1 MVKWHRSN
9 LDPEDIAKIIREG
22 REENDKKFETY
33 AEYVGYI
40 AKDNDRILNEYDHD
54 HSKCEPNELT
64 KEAIEEAIN
73 NNEEILDSLGSDYDK
88 DNVPYWKKWL
98 FGDKE
103 EMLSNGCLSSGHK
116 FWDYGMCSIC
126 GEYQDSS
133 MIQRGYSY
141 KDQQIKGRDN
151 V

>member
-1 MVKWHRSN
+1 MVKWHKAN

-54 HSKCEPNELT
+54 HSKCEPNETT
-64 KEAIEEAIN
+64 KEAMDDVFVSSVDGSEFTFKEILEEMFE
-73 NNEEILDSLGSDYDK
+73 NNEEILEALGSDYDE
-88 DNVPYWKKWL
+88 NGVAYWE
-98 FGDKE
+98 DP
-103 EMLSNGCLSSGHK
+103 EMT
-116 FWDYGMCSIC
+116 
-126 GEYQDSS
+126 
-133 MIQRGYSY
+133 QRGYHI
-141 KDQQIKGRDN
+141 KQIKGRDD

>member
-1 MVKWHRSN
+1 MIKWHRDN

-54 HSKCEPNELT
+54 HSKCEPNETT
-64 KEAIEEAIN
+64 KEAMIEAIKESMDDVFVSSVDGSEN
-73 NNEEILDSLGSDYDK
+73 TLMEVLEALGSDYNEDG
-88 DNVPYWKKWL
+88 VAYW
-98 FGDKE
+98 E
-103 EMLSNGCLSSGHK
+103 EDG
-116 FWDYGMCSIC
+116 GMS
-126 GEYQDSS
+126 
-133 MIQRGYSY
+133 QRGYTY
-141 KDQQIKGRDN
+141 KEKQIEGRDN

>member
-1 MVKWHRSN
+1 MTKWHKPN
-9 LDPEDIAKIIREG
+9 LDPEDIAQIIREG

-64 KEAIEEAIN
+64 KQAMIEAIKESMDDVFVSSVDGSESTLM
-73 NNEEILDSLGSDYDK
+73 EVLEGLGSDYD
-88 DNVPYWKKWL
+88 DNGVAYWDKY
-98 FGDKE
+98 KE
-103 EMLSNGCLSSGHK
+103 E
-116 FWDYGMCSIC
+116 
-126 GEYQDSS
+126 
-133 MIQRGYSY
+133 
-141 KDQQIKGRDN
+141 QIEGRDN